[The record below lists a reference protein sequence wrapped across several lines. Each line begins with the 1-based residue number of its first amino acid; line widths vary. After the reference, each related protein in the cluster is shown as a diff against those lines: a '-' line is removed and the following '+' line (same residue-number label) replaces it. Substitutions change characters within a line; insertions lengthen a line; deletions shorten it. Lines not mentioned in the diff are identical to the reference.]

1 MGQQGLG
8 RFTTTGRH
16 HLGDVRQKSGFVA
29 FRARFQISRHRIGGI
44 GLNHQPTGR
53 NTRYLFAQQLTT
65 ALIAEPAGHP
75 DMQPQRQT
83 LVQLLVGTGEAVQHG
98 SR

>member
-16 HLGDVRQKSGFVA
+16 HLGDVRQKCRFVA
-29 FRARFQISRHRIGGI
+29 LRARFQISRHQIGGI
-44 GLNHQPTGR
+44 CLDHQPTGR
-53 NTRYLFAQQLTT
+53 NASYLFAQQLTT
-65 ALIAEPAGHP
+65 AFVAEPASHP
-75 DMQPQRQT
+75 YMQPQRQT
-83 LVQLLVGTGEAVQHG
+83 LVQLLIGAGEAVQHG